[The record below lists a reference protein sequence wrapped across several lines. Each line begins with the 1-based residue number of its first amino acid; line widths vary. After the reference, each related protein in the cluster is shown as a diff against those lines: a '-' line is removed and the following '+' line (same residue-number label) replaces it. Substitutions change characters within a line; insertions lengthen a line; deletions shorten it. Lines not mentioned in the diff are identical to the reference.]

1 MNCWC
6 TVRRVPVR
14 SGEVQSQ
21 RPVLSQDQKFKMNPQ
36 LYQSIQLMALPVQ
49 DLKLRIQEELEAN
62 PALQMTEDPSTVSL
76 EEVAPAEEPDGESY
90 DYYTGYSEERSYS
103 GGYDQEGADAKQG
116 FIEGTLSRPESLH
129 DHLIWQLRLQPIS
142 ADAFS
147 VGELLIWNLDENGFH
162 REPVDQVVPE
172 EKREHL
178 PAMLELIQS
187 FEPPGVCVT
196 DYRESLIVQA
206 KHSPQASELAIKL
219 LEEHFDLLEKRT
231 PAEIAKK
238 VKHSDEAV
246 AQALAFIRDLNPF
259 PGSVYSVD
267 TPTYVTPD
275 LLIRRRDGR
284 FVIVLNDE
292 EIPVLSVDPFFQ
304 EMREGD
310 REVRQFVSTRVR
322 DARWFI
328 NSIQQRNRTMLKVSR
343 AILDFQRDF
352 FLRGP
357 KYLVPLTLRDIAGD
371 VGVHEATVSRIT
383 NGKYM
388 ETEWGIFELKHFFS
402 NAISGTGVGT
412 SRYSKEGVKEMIR
425 EIFAA
430 EHGER
435 HLSDQ
440 KISEL
445 LEKRGIKLARRTV
458 AKYRKELAISSS
470 YDR

>member
-1 MNCWC
+1 M
-6 TVRRVPVR
+6 
-14 SGEVQSQ
+14 QF
-21 RPVLSQDQKFKMNPQ
+21 QKPGLHQEQKLKMNPQ

-49 DLKLRIQEELEAN
+49 DLKLRIQQELEAN
-62 PALQMTEDPSTVSL
+62 PALQMNDDRTTVSL
-76 EEVAPAEEPDGESY
+76 EEVEPEPGEREEY
-90 DYYTGYSEERSYS
+90 DYYTGYSEETSYRTS
-103 GGYDQEGADAKQG
+103 GSYDQEGADAKQG
-116 FIEGTLSRPESLH
+116 FMEGALSRPESLH
-129 DHLIWQLRLQPIS
+129 DHLLWQLRLQPITPEE
-142 ADAFS
+142 FE
-147 VGELLIWNLDENGFH
+147 VGELLIWNVDENGFH
-162 REPVDQVVPE
+162 REPVEQVIPAD
-172 EKREHL
+172 KRHL
-178 PAMLELIQS
+178 LEAMLRLVQT
-187 FEPPGVCVT
+187 FEPQGTCVS
-196 DYRESLIVQA
+196 DYRESLLVQTR
-206 KHSPQASELAIKL
+206 LAEDPPPLAEVL
-219 LEEHFDLLEKRT
+219 LEHHFELLEKRT
-231 PAEIAKK
+231 PAELARK
-238 VKHSDEAV
+238 VKSEESEV
-246 AQALAFIRDLNPF
+246 ERALAFIRDLTPF
-259 PGSVYSVD
+259 PGRSYSND

-275 LLIRRRDGR
+275 LLIRRREGR

-292 EIPVLSVDPFFQ
+292 EIPELSVDPFFQ
-304 EMREGD
+304 ELRDSD

-328 NSIQQRNRTMLKVSR
+328 NSIQQRNRTMLKVAR

-357 KYLVPLTLRDIAGD
+357 KHLVPLTLRDIAGD

-402 NAISGTGVGT
+402 NAVAGTGTAG
-412 SRYSKEGVKEMIR
+412 SRYSKEGVKEVIR
-425 EIFAA
+425 EIFA
-430 EHGER
+430 EESGDQ